1 MWGNDFPHPE
11 GTWPNTRSWLTK
23 TFHDIPIDETRRM
36 VGLAAAEVYS
46 FDLAA
51 LQPHADR
58 IGPTPRDFG
67 QITDDDPTGARL
79 IARWEGTKAVGRHW
93 LTDND
98 FPLLDL

>member
-1 MWGNDFPHPE
+1 
-11 GTWPNTRSWLTK
+11 
-23 TFHDIPIDETRRM
+23 M

-58 IGPTPRDFG
+58 CGPRPSDFG
-67 QITDDDPTGARL
+67 QITASDPTGQRL
-79 IARWEGTKAVGRHW
+79 TDRWAPTKEVGRHW

-98 FPLLDL
+98 FSLLSI

>member
-1 MWGNDFPHPE
+1 
-11 GTWPNTRSWLTK
+11 TRSWLQK
-23 TFHDIPIDETRRM
+23 TFHDIPIEETRRM
-36 VGLAAAEVYS
+36 VGLAAADVFR

-58 IGPTPRDFG
+58 CGPTPTELG
-67 QITDDDPTGARL
+67 QVTADDPTGQRL
-79 IARWEGTKAVGRHW
+79 VDRWAATKAVGRHW